1 MALPR
6 LPVLVVILRLTVN
19 ELFLTENRL
28 APHFRITSLSI
39 KRKPTFNGEMILIGR
54 YTV

>member
-19 ELFLTENRL
+19 ELLTENRL
-28 APHFRITSLSI
+28 TPHFRITSLSI